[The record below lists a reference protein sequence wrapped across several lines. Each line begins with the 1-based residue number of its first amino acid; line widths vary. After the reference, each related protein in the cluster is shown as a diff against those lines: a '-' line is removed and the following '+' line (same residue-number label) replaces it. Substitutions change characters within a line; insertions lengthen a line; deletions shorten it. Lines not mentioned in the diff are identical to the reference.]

1 MTIRELMACGLHN
14 SVKLGVC
21 SLE

>member
-1 MTIRELMACGLHN
+1 MTIKESMACGLHN

-21 SLE
+21 SPE

>member
-1 MTIRELMACGLHN
+1 MTIRESMACGLHN

-21 SLE
+21 SPE

>member
-1 MTIRELMACGLHN
+1 MACGLHN
-14 SVKLGVC
+14 SVKLGAC

>member
-1 MTIRELMACGLHN
+1 VTIRESMACGLHN